1 MGSVFCPFLIYCWL
15 FVVSWLCICCW
26 DKPSVTIHVSMF
38 EISVWHSC
46 LNSIIYCLQFCLLI
60 IAQGLVPVFS
70 HVSSFLFKLN
80 LMIHK
85 QSSLVHDFAIVDCL
99 SLTKDYTFLFSQW
112 HCWWFWLIIFDY
124 FLYIDLSCF
133 LKIIFQ
139 RLWVQFAIPYRIRC
153 LWVFFHFVYHP
164 SLMVYHVCSSLIM
177 YYVLFGLFGVIVFY
191 LAISSIYCWPF
202 FIKTRD
208 YSRFLVYG
216 LSSIRY
222 CKICIS
228 PQKRAVWTPSCFACF
243 AFV

>member
-133 LKIIFQ
+133 LTIIFQ

-153 LWVFFHFVYHP
+153 LWVSF
-164 SLMVYHVCSSLIM
+164 
-177 YYVLFGLFGVIVFY
+177 
-191 LAISSIYCWPF
+191 ISSITHHWWFIMYVHRWLCIMYC
-202 FIKTRD
+202 
-208 YSRFLVYG
+208 LVCLG
-216 LSSIRY
+216 WLFSI
-222 CKICIS
+222 
-228 PQKRAVWTPSCFACF
+228 
-243 AFV
+243 